1 MKNNTIENITEY
13 AKNATDIEEPS
24 EYTTGVKVGWTAPAK
39 WWNWLMNAFSK
50 RLGETYE
57 TVKSIHEEIKN
68 AVGGT
73 LDENSNTQLKN
84 TLDSFGKVSEVN
96 GKLPDANGKVDVF
109 AEDILGYAMV
119 KEASGKYTIDISGL
133 WNTPAVL
140 PDGTLVAGSDN
151 SKGIIYSTDKGVTW
165 TASSQTSSSW
175 NTPAVLPDGTL
186 VAGSSNNAGIIYST
200 DKGVTW
206 TASSQTSGYWG
217 TPAVLSDG
225 TLVAGSSDGNG
236 IIYSTDKGVTW
247 TASSRTSGNWNTP
260 AVLPD
265 GTLVAGSLS
274 GAGIIYSTDKGVT
287 WTASSRKSGNWNT
300 PAVLPDGTLVTGNY
314 NSNAGIIYSTDKGVT
329 WTASSRTSG
338 NWNTPAV
345 LSDGTLVAGSGSDDI
360 FRGIFWIILLVP
372 APNLEQVK
380 NSAAS
385 FMFVVA
391 ESTLLP
397 KSTKELFVSQGQ
409 YAMALDT
416 KYIYQA
422 SVSGDNISWT
432 LVTSL

>member
-1 MKNNTIENITEY
+1 
-13 AKNATDIEEPS
+13 
-24 EYTTGVKVGWTAPAK
+24 
-39 WWNWLMNAFSK
+39 MNAFSK

-119 KEASGKYTIDISGL
+119 KEASGKYTIDISGN

-140 PDGTLVAGSDN
+140 SDR
-151 SKGIIYSTDKGVTW
+151 
-165 TASSQTSSSW
+165 
-175 NTPAVLPDGTL
+175 TL
-186 VAGSSNNAGIIYST
+186 VAGSSNGNGIIYST

-206 TASSQTSGYWG
+206 TASSQTSGYW
-217 TPAVLSDG
+217 S
-225 TLVAGSSDGNG
+225 
-236 IIYSTDKGVTW
+236 
-247 TASSRTSGNWNTP
+247 TP
-260 AVLPD
+260 AVLP
-265 GTLVAGSLS
+265 
-274 GAGIIYSTDKGVT
+274 
-287 WTASSRKSGNWNT
+287 
-300 PAVLPDGTLVTGNY
+300 
-314 NSNAGIIYSTDKGVT
+314 
-329 WTASSRTSG
+329 
-338 NWNTPAV
+338 
-345 LSDGTLVAGSGSDDI
+345 DGTLVAGSGSDDI

-380 NSAAS
+380 NSAAN
-385 FMFVVA
+385 FMLVVA
-391 ESTLLP
+391 VSTALP
-397 KSTKELFVSQGQ
+397 KSTKALFVSQRQ
-409 YAMALDT
+409 YAMTLDT

-422 SVSGDNISWT
+422 SVSGDNISWS

>member
-1 MKNNTIENITEY
+1 MKKNTIENITEY
-13 AKNATDIEEPS
+13 AKNATVIEEPA
-24 EYTTGVKVGWTAPAK
+24 EYSTGVKVGWTAPAK

-140 PDGTLVAGSDN
+140 PDGTLVAGSSN
-151 SKGIIYSTDKGVTW
+151 NAGIIYSTDKGVTW
-165 TASSQTSSSW
+165 TASSRKSGYW
-175 NTPAVLPDGTL
+175 NTPAVLSDGTL
-186 VAGSSNNAGIIYST
+186 VAGSSNGNGIIYST

-206 TASSQTSGYWG
+206 TASSQTSGYWN

-225 TLVAGSSDGNG
+225 TLVA
-236 IIYSTDKGVTW
+236 
-247 TASSRTSGNWNTP
+247 
-260 AVLPD
+260 
-265 GTLVAGSLS
+265 
-274 GAGIIYSTDKGVT
+274 
-287 WTASSRKSGNWNT
+287 
-300 PAVLPDGTLVTGNY
+300 GNY

-329 WTASSRTSG
+329 WTASSQTSG

-345 LSDGTLVAGSGSDDI
+345 LPDGTLVAGSGSDDI

-380 NSAAS
+380 NSAAN
-385 FMFVVA
+385 FMLVVA
-391 ESTLLP
+391 VSTALP
-397 KSTKELFVSQGQ
+397 KSTKVLFVSQGQ
-409 YAMALDT
+409 YAMTLDT

>member
-39 WWNWLMNAFSK
+39 WWNWLMNAFSR

-84 TLDSFGKVSEVN
+84 TLDSLGRVSEVN

-109 AEDILGYAMV
+109 AEDILGRAMV
-119 KEASGKYTIDISGL
+119 KEASGKYTIDSSGAWNTPAVL
-133 WNTPAVL
+133 PDGTLVAGNKSIYGIIYSTDKGVTWTASSRTTGYWSTPAVLPDGTLVAGSRFSDGIIYSTDKGVTWTASSRKSGDWNTPAVL
-140 PDGTLVAGSDN
+140 PDGTLVAGSY
-151 SKGIIYSTDKGVTW
+151 SGSAGIIYSTDKGVTW
-165 TASSQTSSSW
+165 ITSSQTLDNW
-175 NTPAVLPDGTL
+175 YTPAVLPDGTL
-186 VAGSSNNAGIIYST
+186 VAGGDDGIIYST

-206 TASSQTSGYWG
+206 TASSQTSGSWS

-225 TLVAGSSDGNG
+225 TLVAGS
-236 IIYSTDKGVTW
+236 Y
-247 TASSRTSGNWNTP
+247 SGNIFS
-260 AVLPD
+260 
-265 GTLVAGSLS
+265 GT
-274 GAGIIYSTDKGVT
+274 
-287 WTASSRKSGNWNT
+287 
-300 PAVLPDGTLVTGNY
+300 
-314 NSNAGIIYSTDKGVT
+314 
-329 WTASSRTSG
+329 
-338 NWNTPAV
+338 
-345 LSDGTLVAGSGSDDI
+345 
-360 FRGIFWIILLVP
+360 FWIILSVP

-385 FMFVVA
+385 FMLVVA
-391 ESTLLP
+391 VSTALP
-397 KSTKELFVSQGQ
+397 KSTKGLFVSQGQ
-409 YAMALDT
+409 YAMTLDT
-416 KYIYQA
+416 KNIYQA

>member
-1 MKNNTIENITEY
+1 MKNNTIENIAEY
-13 AKNATDIEEPS
+13 AKNATAIEEPE
-24 EYTTGVKVGWTAPAK
+24 EYSTGVKVGWTAPAK
-39 WWNWLMNAFSK
+39 WWNWLMNAFSR

-73 LDENSNTQLKN
+73 LDESSNTQLKN
-84 TLDSFGKVSEVN
+84 ILDSFGSVSEVN

-109 AEDILGYAMV
+109 AEDILGRAMV
-119 KEASGKYTIDISGL
+119 KEASGKYTIGSSAA

-140 PDGTLVAGSDN
+140 PDGTLVAGSKN
-151 SKGIIYSTDKGVTW
+151 SAGIIYSTDKGVTW
-165 TASSQTSSSW
+165 TATHRTSNSW

-186 VAGSSNNAGIIYST
+186 VAGGNAGIIYST

-206 TASSQTSGYWG
+206 TASSQTSGSW
-217 TPAVLSDG
+217 S
-225 TLVAGSSDGNG
+225 
-236 IIYSTDKGVTW
+236 
-247 TASSRTSGNWNTP
+247 TP

-265 GTLVAGSLS
+265 GTAIV
-274 GAGIIYSTDKGVT
+274 
-287 WTASSRKSGNWNT
+287 
-300 PAVLPDGTLVTGNY
+300 
-314 NSNAGIIYSTDKGVT
+314 SNRQGFD
-329 WTASSRTSG
+329 
-338 NWNTPAV
+338 
-345 LSDGTLVAGSGSDDI
+345 
-360 FRGIFWIILLVP
+360 GIFWIILSVP

-380 NSAAS
+380 NSAAN

-391 ESTLLP
+391 VSTTLP

-416 KYIYQA
+416 KNIYQA

-432 LVTSL
+432 PVTSL

>member
-1 MKNNTIENITEY
+1 MKKNTIENITEY
-13 AKNATDIEEPS
+13 AKNATVIEEPA
-24 EYTTGVKVGWTAPAK
+24 EYSTGVKVGWTAPAK

-140 PDGTLVAGSDN
+140 PDGTLVAGS
-151 SKGIIYSTDKGVTW
+151 
-165 TASSQTSSSW
+165 
-175 NTPAVLPDGTL
+175 
-186 VAGSSNNAGIIYST
+186 SNN
-200 DKGVTW
+200 
-206 TASSQTSGYWG
+206 
-217 TPAVLSDG
+217 
-225 TLVAGSSDGNG
+225 
-236 IIYSTDKGVTW
+236 
-247 TASSRTSGNWNTP
+247 
-260 AVLPD
+260 
-265 GTLVAGSLS
+265 
-274 GAGIIYSTDKGVT
+274 AGIIYSTDKGVT
-287 WTASSRKSGNWNT
+287 WTASSRKSGYWNT
-300 PAVLPDGTLVTGNY
+300 PAVLSDGTLVAGSRSGNT
-314 NSNAGIIYSTDKGVT
+314 GIIYSTDKGVT
-329 WTASSRTSG
+329 WTASSRPSG

-345 LSDGTLVAGSGSDDI
+345 LPDGTLVAGSGSDDI

-380 NSAAS
+380 NSAAN
-385 FMFVVA
+385 FMLVVA
-391 ESTLLP
+391 VSTALP
-397 KSTKELFVSQGQ
+397 KSTKALFVSQGQ

>member
-13 AKNATDIEEPS
+13 AKNATDIEEPA
-24 EYTTGVKVGWTAPAK
+24 EYSTGVKVGWTAPAK
-39 WWNWLMNAFSK
+39 WWNWLMNAFSR

-84 TLDSFGKVSEVN
+84 TLDSLGRVSEVN
-96 GKLPDANGKVDVF
+96 GRPPAANGKVDVF
-109 AEDILGYAMV
+109 AEDILGYVMV
-119 KEASGKYTIDISGL
+119 KEASGKYTVGSYGG

-140 PDGTLVAGSDN
+140 PDGTLVAGSN
-151 SKGIIYSTDKGVTW
+151 ANAGIMYSTDKGTTW
-165 TASSQTSSSW
+165 TRSSQ
-175 NTPAVLPDGTL
+175 
-186 VAGSSNNAGIIYST
+186 
-200 DKGVTW
+200 
-206 TASSQTSGYWG
+206 
-217 TPAVLSDG
+217 
-225 TLVAGSSDGNG
+225 
-236 IIYSTDKGVTW
+236 
-247 TASSRTSGNWNTP
+247 TSGNWNTP

-265 GTLVAGSLS
+265 GTLVAGSNTNAGIIYSTNKGVTWTASSQTSDSWNTPAVLPDGTLVAGS
-274 GAGIIYSTDKGVT
+274 NSNKGIIYSTDKGVT
-287 WTASSRKSGNWNT
+287 WTASSQTTNSWNT
-300 PAVLPDGTLVTGNY
+300 PAVLPDGTLVAGSD
-314 NSNAGIIYSTDKGVT
+314 NSNGIIYSTDKGVT
-329 WTASSRTSG
+329 WKASSRTSG
-338 NWNTPAV
+338 DWSTPAV
-345 LSDGTLVAGSGSDDI
+345 LPDGTAIVSNRQGFD
-360 FRGIFWIILLVP
+360 GIFWIISPVP

-385 FMFVVA
+385 LMLVVA
-391 ESTLLP
+391 KSIILP

>member
-1 MKNNTIENITEY
+1 MKNNTIENIAEY
-13 AKNATDIEEPS
+13 AKNATAIEEPT
-24 EYTTGVKVGWTAPAK
+24 EYSTGVKVGWTAPAK

-84 TLDSFGKVSEVN
+84 ILDSFGRVSEVN

-119 KEASGKYTIDISGL
+119 KEASGKYTSSVSGY
-133 WNTPAVL
+133 WDTPAVL
-140 PDGTLVAGSDN
+140 PDGTLVAGSGN
-151 SKGIIYSTDKGVTW
+151 S
-165 TASSQTSSSW
+165 
-175 NTPAVLPDGTL
+175 
-186 VAGSSNNAGIIYST
+186 
-200 DKGVTW
+200 
-206 TASSQTSGYWG
+206 
-217 TPAVLSDG
+217 
-225 TLVAGSSDGNG
+225 NG

-247 TASSRTSGNWNTP
+247 TASSWTSGYWNTPAVLSDGTLVAGSNSSAGIIYSTDKGITWTASSRTSGDWNTP

-265 GTLVAGSLS
+265 GTLVAGSNS
-274 GAGIIYSTDKGVT
+274 GGGIIYSTDKG
-287 WTASSRKSGNWNT
+287 
-300 PAVLPDGTLVTGNY
+300 
-314 NSNAGIIYSTDKGVT
+314 IT

-338 NWNTPAV
+338 DWSTPAV
-345 LSDGTLVAGSGSDDI
+345 LPDGTAIGSNRQD
-360 FRGIFWIILLVP
+360 FYGIFWIILLVP

-385 FMFVVA
+385 FMLVVA
-391 ESTLLP
+391 ASIVLP

-409 YAMALDT
+409 YAMTLDT
-416 KYIYQA
+416 KNIYQA

>member
-13 AKNATDIEEPS
+13 AKNATAIEEPS
-24 EYTTGVKVGWTAPAK
+24 EYSTGVKVGWTAPAK
-39 WWNWLMNAFSK
+39 WWNWLMNAFSR

-84 TLDSFGKVSEVN
+84 TLESLGRVSEVN
-96 GKLPDANGKVDVF
+96 GRLPDANGKVDVF
-109 AEDILGYAMV
+109 AEDILGHVMV
-119 KEASGKYTIDISGL
+119 KEASGKYTIGSYGG

-140 PDGTLVAGSDN
+140 PDGTLVAGSN
-151 SKGIIYSTDKGVTW
+151 ANAGIMYSMDKGATW
-165 TASSQTSSSW
+165 TQSPRTSDSW

-186 VAGSSNNAGIIYST
+186 VAGSNTNAGIIYST

-206 TASSQTSGYWG
+206 TRSSQT
-217 TPAVLSDG
+217 T
-225 TLVAGSSDGNG
+225 
-236 IIYSTDKGVTW
+236 
-247 TASSRTSGNWNTP
+247 GNWNTP

-265 GTLVAGSLS
+265 GTAIV
-274 GAGIIYSTDKGVT
+274 
-287 WTASSRKSGNWNT
+287 
-300 PAVLPDGTLVTGNY
+300 
-314 NSNAGIIYSTDKGVT
+314 SNCEGFD
-329 WTASSRTSG
+329 
-338 NWNTPAV
+338 
-345 LSDGTLVAGSGSDDI
+345 
-360 FRGIFWIILLVP
+360 GIFWIILPVS

-385 FMFVVA
+385 FMLVVA
-391 ESTLLP
+391 ESTVLP

-409 YAMALDT
+409 YAMTLDT

>member
-1 MKNNTIENITEY
+1 MKKNTIENITEY
-13 AKNATDIEEPS
+13 AKNATVIEEPA
-24 EYTTGVKVGWTAPAK
+24 EYSTGVKVGWTAPAK

-140 PDGTLVAGSDN
+140 PDGTLVAGS
-151 SKGIIYSTDKGVTW
+151 
-165 TASSQTSSSW
+165 
-175 NTPAVLPDGTL
+175 
-186 VAGSSNNAGIIYST
+186 
-200 DKGVTW
+200 
-206 TASSQTSGYWG
+206 
-217 TPAVLSDG
+217 
-225 TLVAGSSDGNG
+225 
-236 IIYSTDKGVTW
+236 
-247 TASSRTSGNWNTP
+247 
-260 AVLPD
+260 
-265 GTLVAGSLS
+265 
-274 GAGIIYSTDKGVT
+274 
-287 WTASSRKSGNWNT
+287 
-300 PAVLPDGTLVTGNY
+300 
-314 NSNAGIIYSTDKGVT
+314 
-329 WTASSRTSG
+329 
-338 NWNTPAV
+338 
-345 LSDGTLVAGSGSDDI
+345 GSDDI

-380 NSAAS
+380 NSAAN
-385 FMFVVA
+385 FMLVVA
-391 ESTLLP
+391 VSTALP
-397 KSTKELFVSQGQ
+397 KSTKVLFVSQGQ
-409 YAMALDT
+409 YAMTLDT

>member
-1 MKNNTIENITEY
+1 
-13 AKNATDIEEPS
+13 
-24 EYTTGVKVGWTAPAK
+24 
-39 WWNWLMNAFSK
+39 MNAFSR

-73 LDENSNTQLKN
+73 LDESSNTQLKN
-84 TLDSFGKVSEVN
+84 ILDSFGSVSEVN

-109 AEDILGYAMV
+109 AEDILGRAMV
-119 KEASGKYTIDISGL
+119 KEASGKYTIGSSAA

-140 PDGTLVAGSDN
+140 PDGTLVAGSKN
-151 SKGIIYSTDKGVTW
+151 SAGIIYSTDKGVTW
-165 TASSQTSSSW
+165 TATHRTSNSW

-186 VAGSSNNAGIIYST
+186 VAGGNAGIIYST

-206 TASSQTSGYWG
+206 TASSQTSGYWK

-225 TLVAGSSDGNG
+225 TLVAGSG
-236 IIYSTDKGVTW
+236 
-247 TASSRTSGNWNTP
+247 
-260 AVLPD
+260 
-265 GTLVAGSLS
+265 
-274 GAGIIYSTDKGVT
+274 
-287 WTASSRKSGNWNT
+287 
-300 PAVLPDGTLVTGNY
+300 

-329 WTASSRTSG
+329 WTASSQTSG
-338 NWNTPAV
+338 SWSTPAV
-345 LSDGTLVAGSGSDDI
+345 LPDGTAIVSNRQGFD
-360 FRGIFWIILLVP
+360 GIFWIILSVP

-380 NSAAS
+380 NSAAN

-391 ESTLLP
+391 VSTTLP

-416 KYIYQA
+416 KNIYQA

-432 LVTSL
+432 PVTSL